1 MSSPKLDGSRGK
13 QPKKRL
19 SAEIGGS
26 PLSSSR
32 GSPSG
37 SPTAPSVNRGPSNVG
52 IASKITPSTTID
64 ALMYWNECLNRTS
77 ANDPHFTSLDLE
89 AQTYPADFCGSLAEV
104 IKSNTYLVY
113 INLSKHQAGNTGVKA
128 LCLSLRGN
136 STLKR
141 LNLAHTGIGMVAAQ
155 AVCDL
160 LIVNKSLTHLNLTGN
175 PNISEMS
182 PRLAEVMKTNKTLLQ
197 LDVSDCNFAATPW
210 RDALRWNSSLQELGA
225 GVTISSTSDLV
236 FGGANST
243 GRSLSSGLVGGK
255 GGVKLSLSGA
265 VPAIGPDRFVQP
277 LTNEPN
283 SECQLMLK
291 TNRVLS
297 TITAFM
303 DENKAIE
310 AFVAHL
316 RRHHPSLL
324 VDSCRRGH
332 QAAVHRL
339 LELGVD
345 PNEPYSTAKLSP
357 RKGDSGLIAPAS
369 PSSNPVT
376 YDTTTTPLQEAVLH
390 GNVHIIKLLISYGA
404 AITDDVI
411 LSLPNNSGLTLKGT
425 PHSSPLSRSGTLSTS
440 SGSTQSLS
448 RDILEVLR
456 HGQNGIIDLSNGT
469 YQLFG
474 RSSIAPRPGIVGL
487 KLNNNS
493 LGPSLPP
500 YLMATLLQIG
510 SQLQILKLKDNG
522 LQSIP
527 SQIGDLT
534 GLTTLS
540 LTDNALETI
549 PASIGQLEN
558 LKLLKLR
565 KNPLSLLPE
574 EVVKKGT
581 ARVLQYL
588 KEITVPVHSWTR
600 MKLLVVGKENVGK
613 THLIRR
619 LQKRDYSS
627 NMSTDGLEIS
637 DVPMAK
643 KVDFC
648 IFDFGGQQV
657 FYPTHMFFL
666 SDRALFTVVFSAIDE
681 ESFRTVEYW
690 LKVIRAL
697 AAGTSHTPVVLV
709 ATHMDDPAAN
719 TAIPDFKERVKKLR
733 QSYRSIIKDV
743 IYVSNRTGD
752 GHKELKAKLVELAL
766 GHKMLTTPVPESYV
780 LMERLVSKEKHHQR
794 PVLMWHEYRT
804 IAKNAHIYDDSSLRV
819 CSQFLHDVGS
829 IIWFNQPDLA
839 EIVILD
845 PQWLSDIMATVISFK
860 ANWKSGLLQHDSL
873 PIVWKKYPVSLHK
886 TLLGILERFEVVFPI
901 RAAEGA
907 SIVPT
912 MLPDTQSDVMQAFG
926 ALQLA
931 RAEYRRVERTYRFGF
946 MPIGFF
952 SRLVA
957 RLFLIPNLF
966 CHDPWLRGV
975 MICSPTAFESAEEML
990 FDRSGT
996 EYATG
1001 AESASPMGELLAKFL
1016 TRNAVYRRGNIQL
1029 GDTERLL
1036 LIQQYATLSALMRG
1050 FEQASVTYFESNQAS
1065 ILNITVWKPL
1075 NPPGAIYDNL
1085 MTYIVDTV
1093 EELLASNYKKYDD
1106 SIERIMVHAAAS
1118 NPSQITEFPLPEL
1131 IRRIS
1136 SGERT
1141 VQCREEIV
1149 DVEDIAPDIC
1159 FTDVQ
1164 RFNDVVIEKE
1174 LGEGGVG
1181 LVFLAT
1187 VPSNEIAEA
1196 DMLLDGLATL
1206 TPTSSAGLL
1215 PTAASRTPMP
1225 SQIPVTYLSSSELA
1239 NSGELA
1245 MSGSDSQ
1252 LAGSEESVGLSN
1264 SGSSIPVAAVAATNA
1279 LALGGME
1286 VITEE
1291 SETDIASTPSSLKIS
1306 APITISRPSAG
1317 KIDITGT
1324 ALPRANTPPASSPRP
1339 PLSTSPLLEPA
1350 SPKLTSSKRR
1360 SLASSMNSSGD
1371 PPSPKRSGE
1380 GWTSAIVPNTLQ
1392 LGRDQQIGT
1401 SSASS
1406 SNATNATTSNAS
1418 SNSPL
1423 KTSGGSG
1430 GTPLLR
1436 RTAHRDKRGILSL
1449 DFSGSLE
1456 ELPLLDPRMQ
1466 GLSPEEQARLPRRA
1480 SVDYQRNSAPASPS
1494 GVTPTSFSTIDS
1506 PHSYEL
1512 SKSSESPSGSGLAGR
1527 SSSSQMYYKQKFANG
1542 EGKHG
1547 RTQVALKRFKVT
1559 AGMEV
1564 QRFREF
1570 AHEVRLMASLNHPC
1584 VVRLYGVQLSPM
1596 GMIMEYIAGKD
1607 LCVVLHDP
1615 EISDEMF
1622 NWRVRAKIALDIAR
1636 GMRHLC
1642 QQSPPI
1648 VHRDLR
1654 SPNIFVTGLDDSLP
1668 VCAKVADFGLSMR
1681 VLSNFSDVL
1690 QTWQWL
1696 APEVIDLTHCNY
1708 DETSDIYSFGVV
1720 LWEIATR
1727 KFPFSEFSAYIIKD
1741 TFELSEQQIGDT
1753 ALIASLKADGWEFS
1767 EDNKSA
1773 VRETYNRQKFV
1784 DLILKE
1790 NLRPTIPSKVP
1801 PAFARLIELC
1811 WAREPSKRPSW
1822 NAIVSALSR
1831 MLGDKARRWTQTVR
1845 ASAMVSPS
1853 GSFSRIPSP
1862 SNTSEMIPDG
1872 DNLSS
1877 NGASA
1882 SEPRIGNNTS
1892 PLPGDIHKIGS
1903 SSPGLLLSPT
1913 ERNRT
1918 ASNAANNA
1926 SSSGSPGSS
1935 KFGPSGAP
1943 MSTLNFLQQI
1953 QDDDNS
1959 RGRSQ
1964 DTDAGGGDFFANLVS
1979 IPADSILAP
1988 DHMNGTS
1995 DGEHL
2000 SPRSPGDPSAMTP
2013 RSLATSGRTSRNALF
2028 GVHSANLNVT
2038 ASMPTSTKAPVI
2050 LTRTMEQ
2057 NLSQSALVMVQAE
2070 ENKIWIGQQ
2079 DGRVSV
2085 FETSPSPK
2093 FLSSFAAHKKDV
2105 FAMAVVGAE
2114 MWIGSADATIS
2125 VWSIKKQKQRKV
2137 LKDHAKVVRAILSIP
2152 KLGKNNPQG
2161 YVISGDTD
2169 GTLIVWKNQAVAH
2182 QFRVSTNQPINSLIY
2197 VEESKHLWVGTYR
2210 KIFVYSVQDWSLV
2223 TELQAH
2229 EGMINSMVQY
2239 GDMLWTCCSN
2249 TNTLACWDTK
2259 TLENRLNI
2267 KGTPRITCLTLVT
2280 HPFDN
2285 STLLWGGSLE
2295 KVIYIYDCKT
2305 GELIESLKGHTDY
2318 VYTMLKLQQE
2328 QSVWTAG
2335 RDCTVR
2341 SWNF

>member
-1 MSSPKLDGSRGK
+1 MSSPKTDGSRAK

-19 SAEIGGS
+19 SMEVGS
-26 PLSSSR
+26 PSGASTSR
-32 GSPSG
+32 GSPTG
-37 SPTAPSVNRGPSNVG
+37 SPGAPAVHRGPSNVS
-52 IASKITPSTTID
+52 AALKITPSTTID

-77 ANDPHFTSLDLE
+77 CNDPHFSSLDLE
-89 AQTYPADFCGSLAEV
+89 AQTYPADFVGSLAEV
-104 IKSNTYLVY
+104 IKSNTYLTY
-113 INLSKHQAGNTGVKA
+113 INLSRHQAGNTGVKQ
-128 LCLSLRGN
+128 LCLGLRGN

-141 LNLAHTGIGMVAAQ
+141 LNLSHTGIGMVAAQ

-160 LIVNKSLTHLNLTGN
+160 LIVNKSLTQLNLAGN
-175 PNISEMS
+175 HLISEIS
-182 PRLAEVMKTNKTLLQ
+182 PRLAEVMKSNRTLLS
-197 LDVSDCNFAATPW
+197 LDVSDCNFAAAPW
-210 RDALRWNSSLQELGA
+210 RDALRWNSTLQELGA
-225 GVTISSTSDLV
+225 GVTLPSANELT
-236 FGGANST
+236 FGTA
-243 GRSLSSGLVGGK
+243 SSGRALTSTIGNSK
-255 GGVKLSLSGA
+255 GSGIKLTLQGVIPG
-265 VPAIGPDRFVQP
+265 VGPDRFVQP

-291 TNRVLS
+291 TNRILA
-297 TITAFM
+297 TITSFM
-303 DENKAIE
+303 DENKAIQ
-310 AFVAHL
+310 AFVTHL
-316 RRHHPSLL
+316 RKHHPSLL
-324 VDSCRRGH
+324 VDCCRRGH

-339 LELGVD
+339 LEFGVD
-345 PNEPYSTAKLSP
+345 PNESYSTSKMSP
-357 RKGDSGLIAPAS
+357 RKHDSGPITPLAPLSPASSAS
-369 PSSNPVT
+369 PSPT
-376 YDTTTTPLQEAVLH
+376 PTAYDSVTTPLQEAVLH
-390 GNVHIIKLLISYGA
+390 GNIHIIKLLISYGA
-404 AITDDVI
+404 NITDEVI
-411 LSLPNNSGLTLKGT
+411 TSLPSSSSGLTLSRGHT
-425 PHSSPLSRSGTLSTS
+425 PTSSPLSRSGTLSSS
-440 SGSTQSLS
+440 SGGGGASLS
-448 RDILEVLR
+448 RDILEILR
-456 HGQNGIIDLSNGT
+456 HGQSGIIDLSNGT

-474 RSSIAPRPGIVGL
+474 RSSIVPRPGITGF
-487 KLNNNS
+487 KLSNNN
-493 LGPSLPP
+493 LGPNLPP

-510 SQLQILKLKDNG
+510 SQLQILKLKGNG
-522 LQSIP
+522 LTSIP

-540 LTDNALETI
+540 LTDNALDTI

-558 LKLLKLR
+558 LKVLKLR
-565 KNPLSLLPE
+565 KNPLTLLPE
-574 EVVKKGT
+574 DVVKKGT

-588 KEITVPVHSWTR
+588 KEITVPVHPWTR

-627 NMSTDGLEIS
+627 NISTDGLEIS

-709 ATHMDDPAAN
+709 ATHMDDPAAQ
-719 TAIPDFKERVKKLR
+719 TTIPDLKDRIKKLR

-743 IYVSNRTGD
+743 LYVSNRTGD

-766 GHKMLTTPVPESYV
+766 AHKMLTTPVPESYV
-780 LMERLVSKEKHHQR
+780 LMEKLVSKEKQHQR
-794 PVLMWHEYRT
+794 PVLMWHEYRA
-804 IAKNAHIYDDSSLRV
+804 IAKNAHIYDDTSLRA

-829 IIWFNQPDLA
+829 LIWFNQPDLA
-839 EIVILD
+839 ELVILD
-845 PQWLSDIMATVISFK
+845 PQWLSDVMATVISFK

-873 PIVWKKYPVSLHK
+873 PIVWKQYPASLHK

-901 RAAEGA
+901 RSAEGA

-912 MLPDTQSDVMQAFG
+912 MLPDVQSDVMQAFG
-926 ALQLA
+926 ALTLP

-975 MICSPTAFESAEEML
+975 MICSPSAFENAEERL
-990 FDRSGT
+990 FDRSGK
-996 EYATG
+996 EHATPL
-1001 AESASPMGELLAKFL
+1001 EASSPLSELLTKFL
-1016 TRNAVYRRGNIQL
+1016 TRTAVYRKGNIQL
-1029 GDTERLL
+1029 GDTERQL

-1065 ILNITVWKPL
+1065 ILNITVWRPL
-1075 NPPGAIYDNL
+1075 NSADIFHDNL

-1106 SIERIMVHAAAS
+1106 SIERIMVHTAAS
-1118 NPSQITEFPLPEL
+1118 NPSQTTEFPLPDL

-1141 VQCREEIV
+1141 VKCRDELV
-1149 DVEDIAPDIC
+1149 DIEDIAPDIC

-1187 VPSNEIAEA
+1187 IPSSDIAEA
-1196 DMLLDGLATL
+1196 DQLLDSLSNMTPSSSTGMLASGSHPSL
-1206 TPTSSAGLL
+1206 RTPL
-1215 PTAASRTPMP
+1215 PTH
-1225 SQIPVTYLSSSELA
+1225 IPVSFFNGSDLA

-1245 MSGSDSQ
+1245 LSTSDPA
-1252 LAGSEESVGLSN
+1252 LAGSDDSTTLSHSN
-1264 SGSSIPVAAVAATNA
+1264 SSVNAPPATAAAIGA
-1279 LALGGME
+1279 ME

-1291 SETDIASTPSSLKIS
+1291 SETDAIGGSTPSSSASLKLS
-1306 APITISRPSAG
+1306 APITITRQSAG
-1317 KIDITGT
+1317 KLDITGI
-1324 ALPRANTPPASSPRP
+1324 ANLPRATTPPRGSGSPRIVP
-1339 PLSTSPLLEPA
+1339 PLSTSPLLEPPA
-1350 SPKLTSSKRR
+1350 SPLTPSTSKPGRSS
-1360 SLASSMNSSGD
+1360 LSSSQTSD
-1371 PPSPKRSGE
+1371 PPSPRKKDSTDGSSSTAG
-1380 GWTSAIVPNTLQ
+1380 GWTSANPSATGQVNTL
-1392 LGRDQQIGT
+1392 
-1401 SSASS
+1401 S
-1406 SNATNATTSNAS
+1406 
-1418 SNSPL
+1418 
-1423 KTSGGSG
+1423 TSGSGLGSPVKTVSPS
-1430 GTPLLR
+1430 TPVLR
-1436 RTAHRDKRGILSL
+1436 RTAHRDKRGIISV
-1449 DFSGSLE
+1449 DFTSSLE
-1456 ELPLLDPRMQ
+1456 ELPTLEAAKAQ
-1466 GLSPEEQARLPRRA
+1466 GLTPDDQSRRR
-1480 SVDYQRNSAPASPS
+1480 SVDYQRSSAPASPS
-1494 GVTPTSFSTIDS
+1494 GVTPTSFSGTET
-1506 PHSYEL
+1506 PNNEL
-1512 SKSSESPSGSGLAGR
+1512 SKSSESPSYTGFAARTATAYNQHKIRFGSGDG
-1527 SSSSQMYYKQKFANG
+1527 KQ
-1542 EGKHG
+1542 G
-1547 RTQVALKRFKVT
+1547 RTQVALKRFKVS

-1584 VVRLYGVQLSPM
+1584 VVRLYGVQLSPI

-1607 LCVVLHDP
+1607 LCTILHNPD
-1615 EISDEMF
+1615 ISDDVF
-1622 NWRVRAKIALDIAR
+1622 NWRIRAKIALDIAR

-1642 QQSPPI
+1642 TQNPPI

-1654 SPNIFVTGLDDSLP
+1654 SPNIFVTGLDENL
-1668 VCAKVADFGLSMR
+1668 VVNAKVADFGLSMR

-1696 APEVIDLTHCNY
+1696 APEVIDMTHCNY
-1708 DETSDIYSFGVV
+1708 DETSDVYSFGIV

-1727 KFPFSEFSAYIIKD
+1727 KFPFSEFSAYIMKD
-1741 TFELSEQQIGDT
+1741 TFELNEQQRNDP
-1753 ALIASLKADGWEFS
+1753 ALIASLKGDGWEFS
-1767 EDNKSA
+1767 EDGVTA
-1773 VRETYNRQKFV
+1773 IRETYNRQKFV

-1790 NLRPTIPSKVP
+1790 NLRPTIPSGVP
-1801 PAFARLIELC
+1801 PAFARLIEHC
-1811 WAREPSKRPSW
+1811 WAREPGKRPSW
-1822 NAIVSALSR
+1822 NAIVHALSR
-1831 MLGDKARRWTQTVR
+1831 MLGDKARRWMQTVR
-1845 ASAMVSPS
+1845 ASQLGSSTGSLSGRAHSPS
-1853 GSFSRIPSP
+1853 G
-1862 SNTSEMIPDG
+1862 TSESIGTVDSVMAHG
-1872 DNLSS
+1872 V
-1877 NGASA
+1877 SA
-1882 SEPRIGNNTS
+1882 SEPHLNAPI
-1892 PLPGDIHKIGS
+1892 PLPGSIHKTGS
-1903 SSPGLLLSPT
+1903 SSPGLIPQPDRKPSPAPMT
-1913 ERNRT
+1913 
-1918 ASNAANNA
+1918 
-1926 SSSGSPGSS
+1926 PPSS
-1935 KFGPSGAP
+1935 KLPSANTP
-1943 MSTLNFLQQI
+1943 LSTLNFLQQI
-1953 QDDDNS
+1953 QDDGHTSTN
-1959 RGRSQ
+1959 Q
-1964 DTDAGGGDFFANLVS
+1964 DEETGDSFANLVS
-1979 IPADSILAP
+1979 IPADSILSV
-1988 DHMNGTS
+1988 DSTNGNS
-1995 DGEHL
+1995 SSEHI
-2000 SPRSPGDPSAMTP
+2000 SPRSPDSTISP
-2013 RSLATSGRTSRNALF
+2013 RSLATSGRTSRNSMF
-2028 GVHSANLNVT
+2028 VHSANLNVT
-2038 ASMPTSTKAPVI
+2038 SSMPTSTKAPVI
-2050 LTRTMEQ
+2050 LTRTIEQ
-2057 NLSQSALVMVQAE
+2057 TLSQSALVMVQAE
-2070 ENKIWIGQQ
+2070 ENKVWIGQQ
-2079 DGRVSV
+2079 DGRVSI
-2085 FETSPSPK
+2085 FETSSPPK
-2093 FLSSFAAHKKDV
+2093 FVTSFAAHKKDI
-2105 FAMAVVGAE
+2105 FAMAVVGQD

-2125 VWSIKKQKQRKV
+2125 VWSIKKLKQRKI

-2169 GTLIVWKNQAVAH
+2169 GTLIIWKNQAVAH
-2182 QFRVSTNQPINSLIY
+2182 QLRVATNQPINSLIY

-2259 TLENRLNI
+2259 TLDNRINI

-2285 STLLWGGSLE
+2285 TTLLWGGSLE

-2328 QSVWTAG
+2328 QSVWTSG

-2341 SWNF
+2341 TWNF